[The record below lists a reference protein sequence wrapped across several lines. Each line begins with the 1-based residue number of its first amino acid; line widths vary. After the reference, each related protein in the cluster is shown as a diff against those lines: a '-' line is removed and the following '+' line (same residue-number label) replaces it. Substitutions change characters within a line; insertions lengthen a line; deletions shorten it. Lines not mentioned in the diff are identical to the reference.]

1 MAGIR
6 LRQAMAGALL
16 LGTLSGQVPV
26 YDAATETWSASS
38 IPIIARTSPVY
49 IEDYL
54 ADAGGDI
61 RTAISAAWQA
71 NTTAGTNFV
80 YPVGT
85 YTFVGGALTLA
96 DGFRDNQIHWMY
108 GCELRRDMAGVASGQ
123 QIFFLRAEDGLTH
136 GRGIKFFGGKFSL
149 LNCLTSF
156 FGYAIGIIGAQDC
169 TLRDCE
175 AYCTLD
181 AAATS
186 GKIRWGFCLFG
197 GNQTTDPLCGTNNL
211 FEHCTLTCAQI
222 QGCAGPNSVNGVI
235 VRDTQVHGSNDYA
248 VSVVSSPGGKVR
260 NVSILNTQ
268 IHDAFGSGGVF
279 AGSDGAG
286 TALGAD
292 VVENIYIDGVWLC
305 GQRSTPDLSFEFVN
319 AVIVDGGILTE
330 NVVVTNIG
338 TKLVPN
344 AGTQSKSV
352 SINSQDDE
360 TSWHGLALSNLELGV
375 VSSNDPL
382 EALRVAGRNM
392 SGVSCVNVHV
402 RGVRGIKFIDCDSLT
417 LSNCSTDDGTCS
429 IFAENRSVSKVTVA
443 NCAFTRSTG
452 FNPGL
457 AFQSSTGKNFAG
469 VMLSNITT
477 DSTIA
482 GLFTSLTGGTMQMWV
497 SNFNNLNGSN
507 PTAETLAGIIRFA
520 NLKGITVPTTVS
532 VVVPAVAAASVGY
545 VNVSMSGTR
554 LADLVVG
561 EGVVAVP
568 SAQLAAA
575 GVGGA
580 YVNCRVQAT
589 GSVECAFLG
598 ALAGGAV
605 NFNFYRSN

>member
-1 MAGIR
+1 MGIE
-6 LRQAMAGALL
+6 LRQSPSGAAL
-16 LGTLSGQVPV
+16 LGTQTGQVPV
-26 YDAATETWSASS
+26 WDDTLNLWEVSTAILPE
-38 IPIIARTSPVY
+38 RTSPVFV
-49 IEDYL
+49 EDYL
-54 ADAGGDI
+54 AAANNDI
-61 RTAISAAWQA
+61 RTAIRAAWLA
-71 NTTAGTNFV
+71 NPDPGVNFI

-85 YTFVGGALTLA
+85 YTFVGNALTLS

-108 GCELRRDMAGVASGQ
+108 GFELTRDKAGVASGQ
-123 QIFFLRAEDGLTH
+123 EIFFLRTENGTSHA
-136 GRGIKFFGGKFSL
+136 RGIKFFGGKFSL

-169 TLRDCE
+169 VIKDCE
-175 AYCTLD
+175 AYCTLS
-181 AAATS
+181 ASATS
-186 GKIRWGFCLFG
+186 GKIRWGFALFG
-197 GNQTTDPLCGTNNL
+197 GDQTLDPLCGTNNL
-211 FEHCTLTCAQI
+211 FEANKLTIAQI

-248 VSVVSSPGGKVR
+248 VSVVSSTGGSVR

-268 IHDAFGSGGVF
+268 IHDASGSGGVF
-279 AGSDGAG
+279 GGSDGAG
-286 TALGAD
+286 AGLGAD
-292 VVENIYIDGVWLC
+292 VVENFYIDGVWVC

-330 NVVVTNIG
+330 NVVITNVG

-344 AGTQSKSV
+344 AGLQSKSV
-352 SINSQDDE
+352 AVNSQDDE
-360 TSWHGLALSNLELGV
+360 VSWHGLALSNLQLGV
-375 VSSNDPL
+375 VTSNDPL

-392 SGVSCVNVHV
+392 SAVSAVNVHV

-417 LSNCSTDDGTCS
+417 LTNCSTDDGTCS
-429 IFAENRSVSKVTVA
+429 IFAENRNVAKVAVS
-443 NCAFTRSTG
+443 NCCFTRTSG

-457 AFQSSTGKNFAG
+457 GFQSSTGKNFTG
-469 VMLSNITT
+469 VMVSNVTT
-477 DSTIA
+477 DSTVA

-497 SNFNNLNGSN
+497 VNFNNLNGSN
-507 PTAETLAGIIRFA
+507 PTAETLTGIIRFA
-520 NLKGITVPTTVS
+520 NLKGITVPTTLS
-532 VVVPAVAAASVGY
+532 VVVPAVAANAVGY
-545 VNVSMSGTR
+545 VNVSMTGTR

-568 SAQLAAA
+568 SAQLVAA
-575 GVGGA
+575 GAGGA